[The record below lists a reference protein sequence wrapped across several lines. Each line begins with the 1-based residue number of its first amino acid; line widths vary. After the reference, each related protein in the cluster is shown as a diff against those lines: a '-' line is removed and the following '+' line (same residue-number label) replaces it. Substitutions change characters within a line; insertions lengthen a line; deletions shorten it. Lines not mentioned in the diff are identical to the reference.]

1 MRKSLNARPVN
12 VKISRLDLCDLMLAC
27 TVLDTETDTENTKW
41 EKLHDKLEAILN
53 EFDEKQED

>member
-1 MRKSLNARPVN
+1 MKKSLNARTVN

-27 TVLDTETDTENTKW
+27 TALDTETDPENTKW
-41 EKLHDKLEAILN
+41 RKLHDKLKSILN

>member
-1 MRKSLNARPVN
+1 MKKSLNARTVN

-27 TVLDTETDTENTKW
+27 TALDAETDPENTKW
-41 EKLHDKLEAILN
+41 GKLHDKLRAILN

>member
-1 MRKSLNARPVN
+1 MKKSLNARTVN

-27 TVLDTETDTENTKW
+27 TVLDTETDPENTKW
-41 EKLHDKLEAILN
+41 RKLHDKLKAILN